1 MANNKNKQRLLT
13 YADIN
18 GENDFPY
25 FKNDAERIKYMKKAY
40 GNMSLAKSFAI
51 FYGEEIS
58 QEVKQNKNINNVI
71 TIELGQIYS
80 GYVKSF
86 DKNGMLFELP
96 GVKEEIISK
105 ENFNDCATEIN
116 AYLLAHGNKLM
127 FEVREHKNNKYVV
140 SVVNAYYKYW
150 VNNINKAIQHE
161 QGINVHIDSLVKG
174 GYLCHTD
181 ITPICQLTG
190 KNYTHSV
197 FIPGSHIVLNIER
210 DFEKWIGQDVVI
222 VPQKFVEFR
231 RDFKT
236 GLIENS
242 LVGSRKKVLQ
252 IIGMNNMHDIYN
264 RWLLAKSNDNVKFE
278 SETYDGTV
286 TGIINS
292 NNKTGIFIE
301 LNDKYITGLMPID
314 AADLLD
320 FKPGDSVKVKISEFE
335 IQEGKEPF
343 AYNKKGQLLKSFTR
357 PVFELA

>member
-1 MANNKNKQRLLT
+1 MANNKNKERLLT
-13 YADIN
+13 AKDIE
-18 GENDFPY
+18 GDIFAG
-25 FKNDAERIKYMKKAY
+25 FKNDKERIKYMKKAY
-40 GNMSLAKSFAI
+40 GNMPLAKSFAI

-58 QEVKQNKNINNVI
+58 PEVKQNKNINTVI

-80 GYVKSF
+80 GLVKSF
-86 DKNGMLFELP
+86 DKNGMIFELP

-116 AYLLAHGNKLM
+116 AYLLSHGNKLL
-127 FEVREHKNNKYVV
+127 FEVREHKDNKYIV
-140 SVVNAYYKYW
+140 SVTTAYYKYW
-150 VNNINKAIQHE
+150 VNVINKAIQHE

-210 DFEKWIGQDVVI
+210 DFEKWIGKDVVI
-222 VPQKFVEFR
+222 IPQKFVEFR

-252 IIGMNNMHDIYN
+252 IMGMKIYN
-264 RWLLAKSNDNVKFE
+264 
-278 SETYDGTV
+278 GTV

-301 LNDKYITGLMPID
+301 LDDKYITGLMPID
-314 AADLLD
+314 ASDLLD
-320 FKPGDSVKVKISEFE
+320 FKPGDPVKVKISEFE

-343 AYNKKGQLLKSFTR
+343 LYNKKGQLLKCFIR
-357 PVFELA
+357 PVFELS

>member
-13 YADIN
+13 AKDIE
-18 GENDFPY
+18 GDIFAG
-25 FKNDAERIKYMKKAY
+25 FKNDKERIKYMKKAY

-51 FYGEEIS
+51 FYGEEVS
-58 QEVKQNKNINNVI
+58 PEVKQNKNINTVI

-86 DKNGMLFELP
+86 DKNGMVFELP

-105 ENFNDCATEIN
+105 ENFNDCAAEIN
-116 AYLLAHGNKLM
+116 QFLLSHGNKLL
-127 FEVREHKNNKYVV
+127 FEVREHKDNKYIV
-140 SVVNAYYKYW
+140 SVINAYYRYW
-150 VNNINKAIQHE
+150 TNTINKAIQFE

-210 DFEKWIGQDVVI
+210 DFEKWIGKDVVI
-222 VPQKFVEFR
+222 IPQKFVEFR

-236 GLIENS
+236 GFVENS

-252 IIGMNNMHDIYN
+252 IKGMNNIHDIYN
-264 RWLLAKSNDNVKFE
+264 RWLLAKSNENVKYE
-278 SETYDGTV
+278 SETFDGTV

-301 LNDKYITGLMPID
+301 LDDKFITGLMPID
-314 AADLLD
+314 ASDLLD

-335 IQEGKEPF
+335 VHDGKSPF
-343 AYNKKGQLLKSFTR
+343 VFNKNGQLIRCFVR
-357 PVFELA
+357 PVFTLA

>member
-1 MANNKNKQRLLT
+1 MANNKNKERLLT
-13 YADIN
+13 AKDIE
-18 GENDFPY
+18 GDVFAG
-25 FKNDAERIKYMKKAY
+25 FKNDKERIKYMKKAY
-40 GNMSLAKSFAI
+40 GNMPLAKSFAI
-51 FYGEEIS
+51 FYGEEVS
-58 QEVKQNKNINNVI
+58 QETKQNKSINTVV

-86 DKNGMLFELP
+86 DRNGIIFELP

-105 ENFNDCATEIN
+105 ENFNDCAAEIN
-116 AYLLAHGNKLM
+116 QFLLSHGNKLL
-127 FEVREHKNNKYVV
+127 FEVREHKDNKYIV
-140 SVVNAYYKYW
+140 SVITAYYKYW
-150 VNNINKAIQHE
+150 TNTINKAIQHE

-210 DFEKWIGQDVVI
+210 DFEKWIGKDVI
-222 VPQKFVEFR
+222 IIPQKFVEFR

-252 IIGMNNMHDIYN
+252 IKGMNNIHDIYN
-264 RWLLAKSNDNVKFE
+264 RWLLAKSNDNVKYE

-301 LNDKYITGLMPID
+301 LDDKYITGLMPID
-314 AADLLD
+314 ASDLLD
-320 FKPGDSVKVKISEFE
+320 FKPGDHVKVKILEFE

-343 AYNKKGQLLKSFTR
+343 AYNKKGQLLKCFVR
-357 PVFELA
+357 PVFELS